1 MIFATIGTQIP
12 FDRFIE
18 ILDRIAPELDEEI
31 YAQALKGTYKPKHF
45 KLVDFIEPDEFEKVF
60 AQARLIVAHAGM
72 GTILSA
78 LRNSKPLII
87 FPRIASLGEHRNEHQ
102 SATAMMIKKKNYA
115 YVATNEEE
123 LRDLLHKDLHPL
135 KKIGEFASESLV
147 KSLEDFID
155 LNSGL

>member
-1 MIFATIGTQIP
+1 MIFVTIGTQIP
-12 FDRFIE
+12 FDRLIE

-31 YAQALKGTYKPKHF
+31 YAQVLRGKYKPKHI
-45 KLVDFIEPDEFEKVF
+45 KLIDFIEPDEFEKVF
-60 AQARLIVAHAGM
+60 AQTRLIIAHAGM

-102 SATAMMIKKKNYA
+102 SATARMMKEKNYA

-123 LRDLLHKDLHPL
+123 LHELLHKDLRPL
-135 KKIGEFASESLV
+135 KTIGEFASESLI
-147 KSLEDFID
+147 KSLKEFID
-155 LNSGL
+155 FNV